1 MKKTID
7 NKSKTK
13 NTQKKKTPSKQND
26 NNFFKYFLKI
36 KKYLTKQNI
45 TYFTIL
51 LFDIIL
57 TIYLA
62 GQNMVNYAIVLD
74 EEIFISKTRYLL
86 WGRNYINLITT
97 TFFYIYLLIIN
108 KFFLH
113 NKNTK
118 KFLLYSLLI
127 ITILNLSIFIIFTK
141 KIY

>member
-7 NKSKTK
+7 NNSKTK
-13 NTQKKKTPSKQND
+13 NTQKKKTSSKQNN
-26 NNFFKYFLKI
+26 NNFSKYILKI

-62 GQNMVNYAIVLD
+62 RHNMVNYAIVLD